1 MTFATNRPTPP
12 PRHRAAEAEFA
23 VAFASFRSSK
33 TWPRLAL
40 LLLLAAAGAGWSF
53 AQPGPHTRDSSETS
67 NSGAAASPANPVDAA
82 AARASRR
89 AASAR
94 LREGTEIREVLG
106 QFIQVDGRFEFV
118 SSDGIYRL
126 RMLENLA
133 LERASRKV
141 DESAQGVMWSVSGI
155 VTEYQGGN
163 YLLVKRIIVDSGAAR
178 GKE

>member
-1 MTFATNRPTPP
+1 
-12 PRHRAAEAEFA
+12 
-23 VAFASFRSSK
+23 VAFARFRHSK

-67 NSGAAASPANPVDAA
+67 SSGAAASPANAVDA

-118 SSDGIYRL
+118 SVDGVYRL

-141 DESAQGVMWSVSGI
+141 DESAQSVAWSVSGI
-155 VTEYQGGN
+155 VTEYQGAN
-163 YLLVKRIIVDSGAAR
+163 YLLVKRIVVDSGAAH

>member
-1 MTFATNRPTPP
+1 M
-12 PRHRAAEAEFA
+12 
-23 VAFASFRSSK
+23 AFARFRSSK

-40 LLLLAAAGAGWSF
+40 LLLLAAAWAGWSF

-67 NSGAAASPANPVDAA
+67 GSGAAASPSSGVDAA
-82 AARASRR
+82 AVRASRR
-89 AASAR
+89 GASAR

-106 QFIQVDGRFEFV
+106 QFIQLDGRFEFV
-118 SSDGIYRL
+118 SSDGVYRL

-141 DESAQGVMWSVSGI
+141 DESTQGVVWSVSGI
-155 VTEYQGGN
+155 VTEYQGAN
-163 YLLVKRIIVDSGAAR
+163 YLLVKRIVVDSGAVR